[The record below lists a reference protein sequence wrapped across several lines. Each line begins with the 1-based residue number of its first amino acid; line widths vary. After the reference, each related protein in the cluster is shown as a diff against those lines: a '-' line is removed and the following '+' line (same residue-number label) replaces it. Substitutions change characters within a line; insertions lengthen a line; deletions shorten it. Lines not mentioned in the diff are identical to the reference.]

1 MKRIL
6 ILGAGRSAAFLIHRL
21 LEDAAAEGWF
31 VTVGELDLERARQVT
46 ADHPRSDAICFD
58 VNDAALRSAEIE
70 RADVVVNMLPA
81 AYQDL
86 VAWDCVKHGRHM
98 ISVSYRDQSVRD
110 LHADAKRAGVL
121 LLCEMGLDPG
131 IDHMSG
137 VALIR
142 RIESEHGRIVG
153 FRSYGSGIPAPEPP
167 ANPLGYVMTWDPRNV
182 VMAGFEGAQY
192 MEEGRV
198 KIVPFHHV
206 FQHTW
211 PVEVEGLGRLEAYA
225 NRDSMSYMRSFGL
238 EHVRTMIRGTL
249 RYPGWS
255 ETWSQMVQLGLPN
268 ETLRIDNLGDRTYR
282 EVVEMFV
289 PTNVSGTT
297 LQQRVARYLH
307 INPTGRIMENL
318 LWLGLFS
325 DERIDCV
332 GDTSSAMLQ
341 HLLKI
346 RLPLTPATRDLVVLL
361 HELDV
366 EWPDEAD
373 RPDETITSTL
383 LVHGEPGGFTAMART
398 VGLPVAIAVKRLLAG
413 ELPLTGTAIPTHPSI
428 AVPVL
433 DEVRA
438 AGINFVEKTQPRR
451 TRRREP

>member
-6 ILGAGRSAAFLIHRL
+6 ILGAGRSASFLIHRL
-21 LEDAAAEGWF
+21 LQDSAAEDWF
-31 VTVGELDLERARQVT
+31 VTVGDLDLELARQAT
-46 ADHPRSDAICFD
+46 AGHPRSDAIRFD
-58 VNDAALRSAEIE
+58 VTDAALRSAEVE
-70 RADVVVNMLPA
+70 RADVVLNLLPA
-81 AYQDL
+81 TYQEV

-110 LHADAKRAGVL
+110 LHTDAKRAGVL

-131 IDHMSG
+131 IDHMSA
-137 VALIR
+137 VTLIR
-142 RIESEHGRIVG
+142 RIESDRGRIVG
-153 FRSYGSGIPAPEPP
+153 FCSYGSGIPAPEPP

-206 FQHTW
+206 FDHTW
-211 PVEVEGLGRLEAYA
+211 PVEVDGLGRLEAYA

-255 ETWSQMVQLGLPN
+255 ETWSQIVQLGLPN
-268 ETLRIDNLGDRTYR
+268 ETLRIDDLGKRTYR

-289 PTNVSGTT
+289 PANVSGVT
-297 LQQRVARYLH
+297 LDQRVARYLH

-318 LWLGLFS
+318 RWLGLFS
-325 DERIDCV
+325 DERIDCA
-332 GDTSSAMLQ
+332 GNTASAMLQ
-341 HLLKI
+341 QLLKT
-346 RLPLTPATRDLVVLL
+346 RLPLTPAIRDMVVLV

-366 EWPDEAD
+366 DWPEQAE
-373 RPDETITSTL
+373 RPAETITSTL
-383 LVHGEPGGFTAMART
+383 LVEGEPGGFTAMART
-398 VGLPVAIAVKRLLAG
+398 VGLPVASAVKRLLAG
-413 ELPLTGTAIPTHPSI
+413 DLPLSGTAIPTHPSI
-428 AVPVL
+428 AGPVL
-433 DEVRA
+433 DEIRA
-438 AGINFVEKTQPRR
+438 AGIDFVEKVRPRPSVQ
-451 TRRREP
+451 EV